1 MAQAQQIRSIILQ
14 NHESTWIVNQKLFEI
29 KYISGHGRRR
39 PWFPCC
45 ALSLSLFCRAHEVVT
60 RFVSLDTIH
69 HVIGT
74 NHSMPVTHELA
85 YIVLFPLQL
94 RNQKR
99 KRLKNRCLVSV
110 RGIGPGSLY
119 LSFCSVLR
127 KNYLSLFIIQRAVFY
142 VELLFYLEEPKVT
155 QPNPD

>member
-1 MAQAQQIRSIILQ
+1 
-14 NHESTWIVNQKLFEI
+14 
-29 KYISGHGRRR
+29 
-39 PWFPCC
+39 
-45 ALSLSLFCRAHEVVT
+45 
-60 RFVSLDTIH
+60 
-69 HVIGT
+69 
-74 NHSMPVTHELA
+74 MPVTHELA

-110 RGIGPGSLY
+110 GGIGPGSLY
-119 LSFCSVLR
+119 LSFRSVLR
-127 KNYLSLFIIQRAVFY
+127 KNYLSLFVIQRAVFY